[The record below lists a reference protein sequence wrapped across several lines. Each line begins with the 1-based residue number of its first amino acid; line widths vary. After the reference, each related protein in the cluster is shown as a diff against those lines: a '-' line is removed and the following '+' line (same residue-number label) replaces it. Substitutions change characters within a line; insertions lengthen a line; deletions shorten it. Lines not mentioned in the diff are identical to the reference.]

1 MIILKSKSEIDKMR
15 VACRIVA
22 EVLQELRQAVRPG
35 ITTLELDAIAERGI
49 RARGALPAFKG
60 YRGFPNSLCVSINE
74 QVVHGIPS
82 KRRLREGDIVGLD
95 LGAKWDGYYGDA
107 AITVPVGEI
116 SAEAQRLVTV
126 AQGALYAGIS
136 EVKPGKHLSDIS
148 HAIQTYAERH
158 GYSVV
163 RTFVGHGIGTAL
175 HEEPQ
180 VPNFGPPGR
189 GPRLKAGM
197 VLAIEPMVN
206 IGDADVEI
214 LDDGWT
220 VVTADGQLSAHF
232 EHTVAITEEGA
243 EILTVLSANS
253 HLSGNRQRSVL
264 KTAGSSSTAI

>member
-1 MIILKSKSEIDKMR
+1 MIILKSKSEIEKMAM
-15 VACRIVA
+15 ACHIVA
-22 EVLQELRQAVRPG
+22 EVLQDLVRVVRPG
-35 ITTLELDAIAERGI
+35 LTTLELDALAERSI
-49 RARGALPAFKG
+49 HTRGGVPAFKG
-60 YRGFPNSLCVSINE
+60 YRGFPNTLCVALNE

-82 KRRLREGDIVGLD
+82 KRRLRAGDIIGLD
-95 LGAKWDGYYGDA
+95 LGAKWEGYYGDA
-107 AITVPVGEI
+107 AVTVPVGQIPSNTECLLTT
-116 SAEAQRLVTV
+116 AQE
-126 AQGALYAGIS
+126 ALYMGIK
-136 EVKPGKHLSDIS
+136 EVSAGKHLSDIS
-148 HAIQTYAERH
+148 HAIQRYAETR

-163 RTFVGHGIGTAL
+163 RAFVGHGIGTAL

-232 EHTVAITEEGA
+232 EHTVAITDEGPQ
-243 EILTVLSANS
+243 ILTAL
-253 HLSGNRQRSVL
+253 
-264 KTAGSSSTAI
+264 

>member
-1 MIILKSKSEIDKMR
+1 MIILKSKSEIEKMAM
-15 VACRIVA
+15 ACHIVA
-22 EVLQELRQAVRPG
+22 EVLQDLVRVVRPG
-35 ITTLELDAIAERGI
+35 LTTLELDALAERSI
-49 RARGALPAFKG
+49 HTRGGVPAFKG
-60 YRGFPNSLCVSINE
+60 YRGFPNTLCVALNE

-82 KRRLREGDIVGLD
+82 KRRLRAGDIIGLD
-95 LGAKWDGYYGDA
+95 LGAKWEGYYGDA
-107 AITVPVGEI
+107 AVTVPVGQIPSNTECLLTT
-116 SAEAQRLVTV
+116 AQE
-126 AQGALYAGIS
+126 ALYMGIK
-136 EVKPGKHLSDIS
+136 EVSPGKHLSDIS
-148 HAIQTYAERH
+148 HAIQRYAETR

-163 RTFVGHGIGTAL
+163 RAFVGHGIGTAL

-232 EHTVAITEEGA
+232 EHTVAITDEGSQ
-243 EILTVLSANS
+243 ILTAL
-253 HLSGNRQRSVL
+253 
-264 KTAGSSSTAI
+264 

>member
-1 MIILKSKSEIDKMR
+1 MIILKSKSEIDKMA

-22 EVLQELRQAVRPG
+22 EVLQELVRAVRPG
-35 ITTLELDAIAERGI
+35 LTTLELDALAERNI
-49 RARGALPAFKG
+49 RTRGAVPAFKG
-60 YRGFPNSLCVSINE
+60 YRGFPNTLCVALNE

-82 KRRLREGDIVGLD
+82 KRRLRAGDIIGLD
-95 LGAKWDGYYGDA
+95 LGAKWEGYYGDA
-107 AITVPVGEI
+107 AVSIPVGQI
-116 SAEAQRLVTV
+116 SSETECLLTTAREALSV
-126 AQGALYAGIS
+126 GIK
-136 EVKPGKHLSDIS
+136 EVRPGTHLSDIS
-148 HAIQTYAERH
+148 HAIQRYAEAR

-163 RTFVGHGIGTAL
+163 RAFVGHGIGTAL

-232 EHTVAITEEGA
+232 EHTVAITDEGHQ
-243 EILTVLSANS
+243 ILTSL
-253 HLSGNRQRSVL
+253 
-264 KTAGSSSTAI
+264 

>member
-1 MIILKSKSEIDKMR
+1 MIIIKSKSEIEKMA

-22 EVLQELRQAVRPG
+22 EVLQELVRTVRPG
-35 ITTLELDAIAERGI
+35 LTTLELDALAERNI
-49 RARGALPAFKG
+49 RMRGAMPAFKG
-60 YRGFPNSLCVSINE
+60 YRGFPNTLCVALNE

-82 KRRLREGDIVGLD
+82 KRRLRTGDIIGLD
-95 LGAKWDGYYGDA
+95 LGAKWEGYYGDA
-107 AITVPVGEI
+107 AVTVPVGQIASQTECLL
-116 SAEAQRLVTV
+116 ATAREALSS
-126 AQGALYAGIS
+126 GIK
-136 EVKPGKHLSDIS
+136 EVRPGTHLSDIS
-148 HAIQTYAERH
+148 HAIQRYAESR

-163 RTFVGHGIGTAL
+163 RAFVGHGIGTAL

-232 EHTVAITEEGA
+232 EHTVAITDEGHQ
-243 EILTVLSANS
+243 ILT
-253 HLSGNRQRSVL
+253 SV
-264 KTAGSSSTAI
+264 

>member
-1 MIILKSKSEIDKMR
+1 MIILKSKSEIEKMAI
-15 VACRIVA
+15 ACHIVA
-22 EVLQELRQAVRPG
+22 EVLQELVHVVRPG
-35 ITTLELDAIAERGI
+35 LTTLELDALAERSI
-49 RARGALPAFKG
+49 RTRGGVPAFKG
-60 YRGFPNSLCVSINE
+60 YRGFPNTLCVALNE

-82 KRRLREGDIVGLD
+82 KRRLRAGDIIGLD
-95 LGAKWDGYYGDA
+95 LGAKWEGYYGDA
-107 AITVPVGEI
+107 AVTVPVGQTPSDTECLLTT
-116 SAEAQRLVTV
+116 ARD
-126 AQGALYAGIS
+126 ALYMGIK
-136 EVKPGKHLSDIS
+136 EVSPGKHLSDIS
-148 HAIQTYAERH
+148 HAIQRYAETR

-163 RTFVGHGIGTAL
+163 RAFVGHGIGTAL

-232 EHTVAITEEGA
+232 EHTVAITDEGPQ
-243 EILTVLSANS
+243 ILTAL
-253 HLSGNRQRSVL
+253 
-264 KTAGSSSTAI
+264 

>member
-1 MIILKSKSEIDKMR
+1 MIILKSKSEIEKMA

-22 EVLQELRQAVRPG
+22 EVLQELVRAVRPG
-35 ITTLELDAIAERGI
+35 LSTLELDALAERSI
-49 RARGALPAFKG
+49 RARGGVSAFKG
-60 YRGFPNSLCVSINE
+60 YRGFPNTLCVSLNE

-82 KRRLREGDIVGLD
+82 KRRLRAGDIISLD
-95 LGAKWDGYYGDA
+95 LGAKWEGYYGDA
-107 AITVPVGEI
+107 AVTVPVGHIPPDTECLL
-116 SAEAQRLVTV
+116 ATARE
-126 AQGALYAGIS
+126 ALYMGIK
-136 EVKPGKHLSDIS
+136 EVSPGKHLSDIS
-148 HAIQTYAERH
+148 HAIQRYAETR

-206 IGDADVEI
+206 VGDADVEI

-232 EHTVAITEEGA
+232 EHTVAITDEGPQ
-243 EILTVLSANS
+243 ILTAL
-253 HLSGNRQRSVL
+253 
-264 KTAGSSSTAI
+264 

>member
-1 MIILKSKSEIDKMR
+1 MIILKSKSEIEKMAM
-15 VACRIVA
+15 ACQIVA
-22 EVLQELRQAVRPG
+22 EVLQELVRVVRPG
-35 ITTLELDAIAERGI
+35 LTTLELDALAERSI
-49 RARGALPAFKG
+49 HTRGGVPAFKG
-60 YRGFPNSLCVSINE
+60 YRGFPNTLCVALNE

-82 KRRLREGDIVGLD
+82 KRRLRAGDIIGLD
-95 LGAKWDGYYGDA
+95 LGAKWEGYYGDA
-107 AITVPVGEI
+107 AVTVPVGQIPSITECLLTT
-116 SAEAQRLVTV
+116 ARE
-126 AQGALYAGIS
+126 ALYMGIK
-136 EVKPGKHLSDIS
+136 EVSPGKHLSDIS
-148 HAIQTYAERH
+148 HAIQRYAETR

-163 RTFVGHGIGTAL
+163 RAFVGHGIGTAL

-232 EHTVAITEEGA
+232 EHTVAITDEGPQ
-243 EILTVLSANS
+243 ILTAL
-253 HLSGNRQRSVL
+253 
-264 KTAGSSSTAI
+264 

>member
-1 MIILKSKSEIDKMR
+1 MIILKSKSEIDKMA

-22 EVLQELRQAVRPG
+22 EVLQELVQAVRPG
-35 ITTLELDAIAERGI
+35 LTTLELDTLAERSI
-49 RARGALPAFKG
+49 RMRGSAPAFKG
-60 YRGFPNSLCVSINE
+60 YRGFPNTLCVSLNE

-82 KRRLREGDIVGLD
+82 KRRLRAGDIIGLD
-95 LGAKWDGYYGDA
+95 LGAKWEGYYGDA
-107 AITVPVGEI
+107 AVTIPVGQIPSETEYLLTT
-116 SAEAQRLVTV
+116 AREALSV
-126 AQGALYAGIS
+126 GIN
-136 EVKPGKHLSDIS
+136 EVRPGKHLSDIS
-148 HAIQTYAERH
+148 HAIQRYAETR

-163 RTFVGHGIGTAL
+163 RAFVGHGIGTAL

-206 IGDADVEI
+206 IGDADIEI

-232 EHTVAITEEGA
+232 EHTVAITDEGHQ
-243 EILTVLSANS
+243 ILTAL
-253 HLSGNRQRSVL
+253 
-264 KTAGSSSTAI
+264 

>member
-1 MIILKSKSEIDKMR
+1 MIILKSKSEIEKMAM
-15 VACRIVA
+15 ACHIVA
-22 EVLQELRQAVRPG
+22 EVLQDLVRVVRPG
-35 ITTLELDAIAERGI
+35 LTTLELDALAERSI
-49 RARGALPAFKG
+49 HTRGGVPAFKG
-60 YRGFPNSLCVSINE
+60 YRGFPNTLCVALNE

-82 KRRLREGDIVGLD
+82 KRRLRAGDIIGLD
-95 LGAKWDGYYGDA
+95 LGAKWEGYYGDA
-107 AITVPVGEI
+107 AVTVPVGQIPSDTECI
-116 SAEAQRLVTV
+116 LTTARE
-126 AQGALYAGIS
+126 ALYMGIK
-136 EVKPGKHLSDIS
+136 EVSPGKHLSDIS
-148 HAIQTYAERH
+148 HAIQRYAETR

-163 RTFVGHGIGTAL
+163 RAFVGHGIGTAL

-232 EHTVAITEEGA
+232 EHTVAITDEGPQ
-243 EILTVLSANS
+243 ILTAL
-253 HLSGNRQRSVL
+253 
-264 KTAGSSSTAI
+264 

>member
-1 MIILKSKSEIDKMR
+1 MIILKSKSEIEKMAM
-15 VACRIVA
+15 ACHIVA
-22 EVLQELRQAVRPG
+22 EVLQDLVRVVQPG
-35 ITTLELDAIAERGI
+35 LTTLELDALAERSI
-49 RARGALPAFKG
+49 HTRGGVPAFKG
-60 YRGFPNSLCVSINE
+60 YRGFPNTLCVALNE

-82 KRRLREGDIVGLD
+82 KRRLRAGDIVGLD
-95 LGAKWDGYYGDA
+95 LGAKWEGYYGDA
-107 AITVPVGEI
+107 AVTVPVGQIPSNTECLLTT
-116 SAEAQRLVTV
+116 AQE
-126 AQGALYAGIS
+126 ALYMGIK
-136 EVKPGKHLSDIS
+136 EVSPGKHLSDIS
-148 HAIQTYAERH
+148 HAIQRYAETR

-163 RTFVGHGIGTAL
+163 RAFVGHGIGTAL

-232 EHTVAITEEGA
+232 EHTVAITDEGPQ
-243 EILTVLSANS
+243 ILTAL
-253 HLSGNRQRSVL
+253 
-264 KTAGSSSTAI
+264 

>member
-1 MIILKSKSEIDKMR
+1 MIILKSKSEIEKMR
-15 VACRIVA
+15 RACRIVA
-22 EVLQELRQAVRPG
+22 EVLQELKQVARPG
-35 ITTLELDAIAERGI
+35 VTTLELDALAERGI

-60 YRGFPNSLCVSINE
+60 YRGFPKSLCVSVNE

-82 KRRLREGDIVGLD
+82 KRRLKEGDIVGLD
-95 LGAKWDGYYGDA
+95 LGAIWDGYYGDA
-107 AITVPVGEI
+107 AITVPVGRVSPAIEHLLAI
-116 SAEAQRLVTV
+116 TKE
-126 AQGALYAGIS
+126 ALYAGIN

-148 HAIQTYAERH
+148 HAIQNHAETQ

-163 RTFVGHGIGTAL
+163 RAFVGHGIGTAL

-189 GPRLKAGM
+189 GPRLKPGM

-206 IGDADVEI
+206 LGDADVEI

-232 EHTVAITEEGA
+232 EHTVAITENGP
-243 EILTVLSANS
+243 EILTVL
-253 HLSGNRQRSVL
+253 
-264 KTAGSSSTAI
+264 

>member
-1 MIILKSKSEIDKMR
+1 MIILKSNNEIGKMR

-22 EVLQELRQAVRPG
+22 EVLNDLIREVRPG
-35 ITTLELDAIAERGI
+35 ISTLELDAIAERGI
-49 RARGALPAFKG
+49 RARGAIPAFKG
-60 YRGFPNSLCVSINE
+60 YRGFPKTLCVSVNE

-82 KRRLREGDIVGLD
+82 KRRLKEGEIVGLD

-107 AITVPVGEI
+107 AVTVPVGHIAPAAESLL
-116 SAEAQRLVTV
+116 SATKA
-126 AQGALYAGIS
+126 ALSAGID
-136 EVKPGKHLSDIS
+136 EVRPGKHLSDIS
-148 HAIQTYAERH
+148 HAIQSYAEAH

-163 RTFVGHGIGTAL
+163 RAFVGHGIGTAL

-189 GPRLKAGM
+189 GPRLKVGM

-220 VVTADGQLSAHF
+220 VVTVDGELSAHF
-232 EHTVAITEEGA
+232 EHTIAVTEEGP
-243 EILTVLSANS
+243 EILTV
-253 HLSGNRQRSVL
+253 G
-264 KTAGSSSTAI
+264 